1 MKKYWINQSRIKS
14 FKVFCWKHFWYQL
27 NKNFRQQS
35 AFFKKLKG
43 KKERNKIVLA
53 GIQKLHGTPPPS
65 FSPRSY
71 RMPSCDI
78 HFLLKLRYL
87 RKSCFLYL
95 FLRIFDT
102 TNNLLS
108 ESIESHRYQVCWKA
122 IENNPTLL
130 AKSRLWPWSCVLMST
145 SPSCQVR
152 TKRCQKNS
160 GISIWNFIFFSL
172 FSENYQ

>member
-1 MKKYWINQSRIKS
+1 MDPLPPLLVHVVIECPLVI
-14 FKVFCWKHFWYQL
+14 FIFC
-27 NKNFRQQS
+27 S
-35 AFFKKLKG
+35 
-43 KKERNKIVLA
+43 
-53 GIQKLHGTPPPS
+53 
-65 FSPRSY
+65 
-71 RMPSCDI
+71 
-78 HFLLKLRYL
+78 KLRYL

-95 FLRIFDT
+95 FHRIYDT

-160 GISIWNFIFFSL
+160 GICIWNFIFFSEISSSL
-172 FSENYQ
+172 KTINNWKNVWKLTASV